1 VLAYLDHA
9 ATTPMRS
16 QAVEAMLPFLTERFG
31 NPSGGHGV
39 ARQAR
44 LALDDARETVAAVLA
59 VDPGEVVFTSG
70 GTEADNLAVLG
81 GLAAL
86 AARDRPIGPI
96 VCTAMEHHAVLNACR
111 AAAAQF
117 GVELREVPS
126 DAHGIVD
133 LEHLA
138 DACTAEVSLVSVMA
152 VNNEIGTIQPLDEVA
167 ALVRDRSPGALLH
180 TDAVQAVPWLDVAA
194 RCASADLVSISAH
207 KFGGPKGMGALA
219 ARNGVPL
226 APLLHGGG
234 QERERRSGTP
244 DVAGIVAMAEA
255 LRVTSEQRPET
266 AARVAA
272 LRDRLVDGLVDQVDG
287 ATATAGRG
295 AADTA
300 TAGGGAAD
308 TATAGSAHG
317 EGSGAVAG
325 IAHLRIAGV
334 ESEALLVLLDQAGV
348 AASAGA
354 SCSSGAVEPSHVLLA
369 MGLTRE
375 EAGTGI
381 RFSLGHSTT
390 ADEID
395 LALAAVPD
403 AVSQLRN

>member
-59 VDPGEVVFTSG
+59 VEPGEVVFTSG

-86 AARDRPIGPI
+86 AARGRPIGPI

-126 DAHGIVD
+126 DAYGIVD
-133 LEHLA
+133 LERLA

-207 KFGGPKGMGALA
+207 KFGGPKGIGALA
-219 ARNGVPL
+219 ARNGVAL

-244 DVAGIVAMAEA
+244 DVAGIVAMTEA
-255 LRVTSEQRPET
+255 LRVTTEQRPET

-287 ATATAGRG
+287 ATP
-295 AADTA
+295 
-300 TAGGGAAD
+300 
-308 TATAGSAHG
+308 TAGSANG
-317 EGSGAVAG
+317 GGSRAVAG
-325 IAHLRIAGV
+325 IAHLRVAGV

-375 EAGTGI
+375 EAATGI

>member
-1 VLAYLDHA
+1 
-9 ATTPMRS
+9 
-16 QAVEAMLPFLTERFG
+16 MLPFLTERFG
-31 NPSGGHGV
+31 NPSGGHGM
-39 ARQAR
+39 AREAR
-44 LALDDARETVAAVLA
+44 LAVDDARETVAAALGVE
-59 VDPGEVVFTSG
+59 PGEVVFTSG

-86 AARDRPIGPI
+86 AAQGRPIGPI
-96 VCTAMEHHAVLNACR
+96 VCTAMEHHAVLHACR
-111 AAAAQF
+111 AAAAQC

-126 DAHGIVD
+126 DAQGVVD
-133 LEHLA
+133 LEQLA

-167 ALVRDRSPGALLH
+167 ALVRDRSPRALLH

-207 KFGGPKGMGALA
+207 KFGGPKGIGALA
-219 ARNGVPL
+219 ARSGVAL

-255 LRVTSEQRPET
+255 LRITTEQRPET
-266 AARVAA
+266 AARLAG

-287 ATATAGRG
+287 ATATAGGGGRG
-295 AADTA
+295 ADT
-300 TAGGGAAD
+300 TA
-308 TATAGSAHG
+308 AGSATG
-317 EGSGAVAG
+317 VGSRAVAG

-390 ADEID
+390 TEEID

>member
-1 VLAYLDHA
+1 MDHA

-59 VDPGEVVFTSG
+59 VEPGEVVFTSG

-86 AARDRPIGPI
+86 AARGRPIGPI

-133 LEHLA
+133 LEQLA

-207 KFGGPKGMGALA
+207 KFGGPKGIGVLA

-226 APLLHGGG
+226 APLFHGGG

-255 LRVTSEQRPET
+255 LRVTTEQRPET

-287 ATATAGRG
+287 ATPTAGFANG
-295 AADTA
+295 Q
-300 TAGGGAAD
+300 
-308 TATAGSAHG
+308 GSQ
-317 EGSGAVAG
+317 AVAG
-325 IAHLRIAGV
+325 IAHLRVAGV

-375 EAGTGI
+375 EAATGI
-381 RFSLGHSTT
+381 RFSMGHSTT
-390 ADEID
+390 ADEIE

>member
-81 GLAAL
+81 GLSAL
-86 AARDRPIGPI
+86 AARGRPIGPI

-133 LEHLA
+133 LEQLA

-167 ALVRDRSPGALLH
+167 GLVRDRSPGALLH

-194 RCASADLVSISAH
+194 RSASADLVSISAH
-207 KFGGPKGMGALA
+207 KFGGPKGIGALA

-255 LRVTSEQRPET
+255 LRVTTEQRPET
-266 AARVAA
+266 AARLAA

-287 ATATAGRG
+287 ATP
-295 AADTA
+295 
-300 TAGGGAAD
+300 
-308 TATAGSAHG
+308 TAGSTNGA
-317 EGSGAVAG
+317 GSRTVAG
-325 IAHLRIAGV
+325 IAHLRVAGV